1 MKLKLKVKILDVYSN
16 YPIAILHPNSAIK
29 IGAQNLDRIEIKKGD
44 DFNTVFVLDTSKSYV
59 DENTIGLFKDTSK
72 ESELKEGDEVVINIL
87 NPPSAIK
94 FIMNK
99 VKNKTLSKQEIEEIV
114 NEIDKNSLSEV
125 ELSAFVTGVFINGLN
140 LEETKDLCNALV
152 NIGDRID
159 FQEDV
164 ILDKHSIGGINGRV
178 SMLIT
183 PIIAALGYK
192 IPKTASRSITSA
204 AGTADS
210 MEVLAPVSFNVDEI
224 KEIINKTGGVVAWE
238 GEFDLCPVDNKLI
251 DIEHALGINPEGIM
265 IASILSK
272 KKSIGSTHL
281 VIDIPVGRDVK
292 IKNKEDGER
301 LAKKFIAIS
310 SYLGIKTKVLLTD
323 GDKPCGAFFGP
334 ALEAKNVL
342 ELLEG
347 KYQDNVLEKSC
358 LLAGE
363 LLELLGKAK
372 QGEGYLIAKEIVT
385 SGKALD
391 KFQEII
397 KAQGGSIFRSED
409 VPLAKFRERIISQKA
424 GDVNNFDVSKITHLA
439 KLLGCPKDVE
449 AGVVL
454 LCEVGDSVQIND
466 PILEFHS
473 NTEEKMK
480 RAIEYFKDNN
490 PVVFENMIIEEFE

>member
-1 MKLKLKVKILDVYSN
+1 MRLNLKVKILDIYAN
-16 YPIAILHPNSAIK
+16 YPIAILNSKTAINL
-29 IGAQNLDRIEIKKGD
+29 GAQNLDRLAVKNKEFD
-44 DFNTVFVLDTSKSYV
+44 SVFVMDTSKTYV
-59 DENTIGLFKDTSK
+59 NEDEIGLFKDSTNDSN
-72 ESELKEGDEVVINIL
+72 LKEGDLVQVSLL
-87 NPPSAIK
+87 NPPLATK
-94 FIMNK
+94 YIMNK
-99 VKNKTLSKQEIEEIV
+99 LKNKNLSKEEIEEIV
-114 NEIDKNSLSEV
+114 KEINKNSLSEV
-125 ELSAFVTGVFINGLN
+125 ELSAFVTAIYINGLN
-140 LEETKDLCNALV
+140 LEEIKDLCNSLV
-152 NIGDRID
+152 NIGDRLD
-159 FQEDV
+159 FQEEI

-178 SMLIT
+178 SMLLT
-183 PIIAALGYK
+183 PIIASLGYK

-210 MEVLAPVSFNVDEI
+210 MEVLAPVSFDVDEI
-224 KEIINKTGGVVAWE
+224 KEILNKTNGVVAWE
-238 GEFDLCPVDNKLI
+238 GKFDLCPVDNKLI

-292 IKNKEDGER
+292 VKNKEDGKR

-310 SYLGIKTKVLLTD
+310 SFFGIKTKVILTD
-323 GDKPCGAFFGP
+323 GDRPCGSFFGP

-372 QGEGYLIAKEIVT
+372 NGEGYLIAKEVVT

-391 KFQEII
+391 KFKEII
-397 KAQGGSIFRSED
+397 KAQGGTIFKSQD
-409 VPLAKFRERIISQKA
+409 VPKAKYITKIYSQEA

-439 KLLGCPKDVE
+439 KILGCPKNIE

-466 PILEFHS
+466 PIFEFHS
-473 NTEEKMK
+473 NTEERIT
-480 RAIEYFKDNN
+480 RAKEYFKENN
-490 PVVFENMIIEEFE
+490 PLIFENMLIEELE

>member
-1 MKLKLKVKILDVYSN
+1 MKLNLKVKILDIYSN
-16 YPIAILHPNSAIK
+16 YPIVILHPESAIDL
-29 IGAQNLDRIEIKKGD
+29 GAQNLDRLELKTESLD
-44 DFNTVFVLDTSKSYV
+44 SVFVMDTSSSYV
-59 DENTIGLFKDTSK
+59 DKNTIGVFKDIAQDFD
-72 ESELKEGDEVVINIL
+72 LKDGDLVTVSLL
-87 NPPSAIK
+87 NPPLATK
-94 FIMNK
+94 YIMNK
-99 VKNKTLSKQEIEEIV
+99 VKNKTLSKEEIIEIV
-114 NEIDKNSLSEV
+114 KEIDKNSLSEV

-140 LEETKDLCNALV
+140 LDETKNLCNSLV
-152 NIGDRID
+152 DIGDRID
-159 FQEDV
+159 FGEDI

-183 PIIAALGYK
+183 PIIASFGYK

-210 MEVLAPVSFNVDEI
+210 MDVLANVSFNVEEI
-224 KEIINKTGGVVAWE
+224 KDIINKTGGVVAWE

-292 IKNKEDGER
+292 IKDKEDGER
-301 LAKKFIAIS
+301 LAKKFITIS
-310 SYLGIKTKVLLTD
+310 NYLGIKTKVVLTD

-347 KYQDNVLEKSC
+347 RYQDNVLEKSC

-363 LLELLGKAK
+363 LLELVGRAK
-372 QGEGYLIAKEIVT
+372 KGEGYILAKDVVT

-391 KFQEII
+391 KFKEII
-397 KAQGGSIFRSED
+397 TAQGGKIFNSSD
-409 VPLAKFRERIISQKA
+409 VPCAKFIQKINSPEA
-424 GDVNNFDVSKITHLA
+424 GDIESFDVSKITHLA

-454 LCEVGDSVQIND
+454 LCDVGDSILKND
-466 PILEFHS
+466 HILEFHA

-480 RAIEYFKDNN
+480 RAIEYFKENN
-490 PVVFENMIIEEFE
+490 PVIFDKVILEEFE